1 MFPLLNIISI
11 ICVIF
16 VVNYIVMEF
25 PTTDKQI
32 KMWCLEIAY
41 DDNLMASKIEG
52 EDRIKRAERA
62 YDFICSYQPSVPF
75 DDMRLMEKLVLAYIP
90 KCSYPFDAA
99 ECLFEKITGRKYIP
113 SSSDC
118 RDAHTSQHEQMDK

>member
-1 MFPLLNIISI
+1 
-11 ICVIF
+11 
-16 VVNYIVMEF
+16 MEF

-62 YDFICSYQPSVPF
+62 YDFICSYQPSGPL

-99 ECLFEKITGRKYIP
+99 ESLFEKITGRKYIP

-118 RDAHTSQHEQMDK
+118 RDARTSQHEQTDK

>member
-1 MFPLLNIISI
+1 MG
-11 ICVIF
+11 
-16 VVNYIVMEF
+16 Y

-32 KMWCLEIAY
+32 KMWCLEVAY
-41 DDNLMASKIEG
+41 DNGLVASKIEG

-62 YDFICSYQPSVPF
+62 YDFICSYQPSEPL

-99 ECLFEKITGRKYIP
+99 ESLFEKITGRKYIP

-118 RDAHTSQHEQMDK
+118 RDARTSQHEQTDK